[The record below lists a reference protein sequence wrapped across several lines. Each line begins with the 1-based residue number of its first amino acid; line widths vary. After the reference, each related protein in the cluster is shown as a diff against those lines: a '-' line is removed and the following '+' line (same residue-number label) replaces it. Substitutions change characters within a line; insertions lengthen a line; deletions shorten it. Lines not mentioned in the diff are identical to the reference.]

1 MSRSLN
7 ASGLTILLLALFV
20 CGCASLDTDNSASKA
35 WDDAGRYSTP
45 ADWMMKPIFEP
56 PSYGP

>member
-1 MSRSLN
+1 MIRRLN
-7 ASGLTILLLALFV
+7 LSWLTALLLGLLA

-35 WDDAGRYSTP
+35 WDDPSHYSTP
-45 ADWMMKPIFEP
+45 GDWMMKPIVEP